1 MGRKK
6 ANRVKRERRPRDP
19 WETMLIGEITP
30 RLFHGRAITPAVVA
44 GMRAADPGN
53 AQQLDAEWERG
64 ALENNRP
71 WIENPEL
78 LAATEKRWAEE
89 GTTSRAAGNNRGCRC
104 AC

>member
-6 ANRVKRERRPRDP
+6 ANRVKRERRPRDL

-30 RLFHGRAITPAVVA
+30 KLFQGRVITPAVITE
-44 GMRAADPGN
+44 MRAADPGN
-53 AQQLDAEWERG
+53 TQQLSSEWEREV
-64 ALENNRP
+64 LENNRP
-71 WIENPEL
+71 WIEDPEF

-89 GTTSRAAGNNRGCRC
+89 GSTGRVTGNDRGCRC